1 MSLQN
6 SHSKKYVL
14 TFFMS
19 TCLLTSSFLS
29 TSARAASFTQLANQ
43 IPTLRGLSEAQR
55 KQKWN
60 SYTLQEKQEAWRR
73 ANLIPSVVQAAIDVQ
88 TGFTESD
95 LSSSNKKT
103 RHKAREKKAELD
115 LYIAGTKP
123 GFKEKVNWYI
133 SQKKIPTPEEAA
145 QNLEIAYCAKK
156 TDNKLEKNQN
166 VRRAE
171 KTKKALIDLYIHSI
185 TTAIKEK
192 EYITTGQV
200 PELDELKKALN
211 ISKEEATHRRTIIR
225 DQVMANERP
234 KLVRSGTV
242 LTKKELHKRFGKD
255 TNTDDTKYIDDI
267 TTEVMYTKKQE
278 YVNTDVLP
286 KISEIMNEFKVDKE
300 RANLYL
306 AQIKAGIGVKLLV
319 DNNQTTTKPFTK
331 HSRTTSSR
339 VPFDTGRTKP
349 EIQSFDFKRSIHSLL
364 NSKPEDQLSK
374 TEQYLKQQIN
384 LQVNQEEFKEI
395 LTKNPIDALQFAE
408 QNNLGNS
415 FKQEAISNIDLS
427 KDIDRILFIVDD
439 EGNRTILNTILTTT
453 PEHKDELIKHAQH
466 HAIQTLPTSI
476 SDRDVSDK
484 KKLTL
489 ATLAATEDKKV
500 LEASLDNWLSNNRY
514 KRKPEVESLISIL
527 LSDETTL
534 KAGIDK
540 IFELPVENNVNN
552 NSNKGQNG
560 VPVPPPPPPLNGS
573 MPPPPPPPLNGS
585 MPPPPPPP
593 PLNGTPTSTAFNSS
607 NRNHKFDFK
616 NFEATY
622 PRLYKSYNE
631 FIQNTTSARQ
641 SQATTTSHNNTKAKM
656 KEVLELFEQKVAKQ
670 NEVIGLIRNEV
681 TKLYNFSPKTFVN
694 LFNTENEEV
703 IKQIEQ
709 IAKREDIQK
718 ILQDNDI
725 KIISAFVSKIFN
737 ESLEQT
743 KQRLRSSNIINAKQ
757 YKRIEQYG
765 NKQEYIAK
773 FLRITDP
780 LEQLQFSNQYIN
792 ILGQSTFND
801 KLNDLIEH
809 PNKLTFSQKINFA
822 LQGYQ
827 KLTREIPTAKA
838 NLNKLKQ
845 NILEKIEIQQLI
857 ANNDISRQDLLDI
870 LNNKNPELLKS
881 LLEAKVILEENKLNN
896 SANEVDLKEI
906 IPSLNY
912 LTSEQLTRLINRIT
926 IEGVKTAFKAKWEQK
941 NKTVSNNT
949 EKPLIYNNGIPMP
962 PPIPNGNNFGTND
975 YLISMGYTQEFI
987 DRMDKVKPNHNFG
1000 QKNNHN
1006 YKDTDFKSNVG
1017 KNYYKST
1024 SELRGTNIL
1033 LTNSQKLEFA
1043 IKTEVLAKYMAEP
1056 NREMIDIDSS
1066 PVSLLD
1072 EAFKEKFNYAEDKNT
1087 KVIPKPSEI
1096 NFDPNFIGPRTKVGQ
1111 EIYEL
1116 YEQELLKLARD
1127 PVFIEYVKNNNN
1139 THKDERESLI
1149 SFIEQIESKRP
1160 ELEQTHGIDVQSED
1174 NNQKKKVRRLDMKQ
1188 FQSLF
1193 QQENE
1198 ATNDDSSTKDDTQ
1211 LEDSN
1216 KKSEKSDS
1224 TTSLSPRLLSSSDSK
1239 SEQSDSTTS
1248 LSLRLL
1254 SSSDSK
1260 SEKSDSTTSL
1270 SPRLLSSSDSKNDKS
1285 SDDKKSLLAL
1295 RSSEEEDKGYETDEE
1310 LEESNNTTEEESKK
1324 DIALES
1330 EDEAIDLSFK
1340 TEAIAEQDE
1349 ATQRQQASDDTNR
1362 KVAILVKAASTLHKP
1377 VHYNIFSDRLKVAA
1391 IGAGDEEASINRGV
1405 WISGL
1410 YDINKQGAW
1419 KNIPKY
1425 QGRTTGVTIG
1435 ADAEFINSHDVI
1447 GIAYSRLESQIK
1459 YNKKLGKTAVNGH
1472 LLSIY
1477 GLKELIKGFSLQTIT
1492 SYGHNYI
1499 KNKSKS
1505 INNIIGKYQNNN
1517 LSFQTLLNYK
1527 YRTKYDLHFIPNIG
1541 FKYDYSRAG
1550 NYKEYNVDIEN
1561 LMIPKKSNQSF
1572 ESSVGGK
1579 IVFKPIATINNIV
1592 LTPSLYGNIEC
1603 HFNKKNTKVNAK
1615 ATFKGQTLQETI
1627 IIPKQPKLGYNIGS
1641 NILMSRKNI
1650 NVRLEYNYYTHR
1662 KYQSHQG
1669 LIKLKVNL

>member
-43 IPTLRGLSEAQR
+43 IPTLSGLSEVQR

-73 ANLIPSVVQAAIDVQ
+73 AKLTPDFVQAMIDMQ

-95 LSSSNKKT
+95 LSSRNNKT
-103 RHKAREKKAELD
+103 RHKAREKKSELD
-115 LYIAGTKP
+115 LYIAGTKQ
-123 GFKEKVNWYI
+123 GFKEKVDGYI
-133 SQKKIPTPEEAA
+133 SQGKIPTPEEAA
-145 QNLEIAYCAKK
+145 QNLEIDYDAKK

-166 VRRAE
+166 VRRVE
-171 KTKKALIDLYIHSI
+171 KDKKALLDLYIHSI
-185 TTAIKEK
+185 TTSVKEK

-200 PELDELKKALN
+200 PELGELEKALN
-211 ISKEEATHRRTIIR
+211 ISKEEAKHRRTIIR

-255 TNTDDTKYIDDI
+255 TTTDDTKYIDDI
-267 TTEVMYTKKQE
+267 TTEVMYTKKQG
-278 YVNTDVLP
+278 YVNTDFLP
-286 KISEIMNEFKVDKE
+286 KISEIMNEFKVDKG

-306 AQIKAGIGVKLLV
+306 NQIKAGIEAKLLA

-331 HSRTTSSR
+331 HSRTTTNTAGISSG

-349 EIQSFDFKRSIHSLL
+349 ETKSFDFKRSMYSLL
-364 NSKPEDQLSK
+364 NRKQEDQLSK
-374 TEQYLKQQIN
+374 TEQHLKQQIKLEEN
-384 LQVNQEEFKEI
+384 KEEFKEI
-395 LTKNPIDALQFAE
+395 LTKNPIDALLFAE
-408 QNNLGNS
+408 QSNLGNS

-427 KDIDRILFIVDD
+427 KDISRILFTVDD
-439 EGNRTILNTILTTT
+439 KGNRTILNTILTTT
-453 PEHKDELIKHAQH
+453 PEHKDELIKQAQH

-476 SDRDVSDK
+476 SDKDVSDK

-500 LEASLDNWLSNNRY
+500 LEEALDNWLSTNGY

-560 VPVPPPPPPLNGS
+560 TPILPPTPPLNGS
-573 MPPPPPPPLNGS
+573 MPPSPPPPL
-585 MPPPPPPP
+585 
-593 PLNGTPTSTAFNSS
+593 LNGTPTSTAFNNS
-607 NRNHKFDFK
+607 NPNHKFDLK

-631 FIQNTTSARQ
+631 FIQNTTSASQ
-641 SQATTTSHNNTKAKM
+641 SQATTTSNNIPDTKAKM
-656 KEVLELFEQKVAKQ
+656 GESLELLKQKVAKQ
-670 NEVIGLIRNEV
+670 NEVIGLIHNEV

-694 LFNTENEEV
+694 LFNTENEEI
-703 IKQIEQ
+703 IKKIEQ

-725 KIISAFVSKIFN
+725 KITSTFVSKIFN

-757 YKRIEQYG
+757 YKRIEQYA
-765 NKQEYIAK
+765 NKQECVTE
-773 FLRITDP
+773 FLRITNP
-780 LEQLQFSNQYIN
+780 LEQLKFANKYIN
-792 ILGQSTFND
+792 ILGQSTFNG
-801 KLNDLIEH
+801 KLNELIEN
-809 PNKLTFSQKINFA
+809 PNKLTFSQKINFV

-827 KLTREIPTAKA
+827 ELTREIPTAKA

-857 ANNDISRQDLLDI
+857 ANKDISRKDLLDI

-912 LTSEQLTRLINRIT
+912 LTSEQLTSLINRIT
-926 IEGVKTAFKAKWEQK
+926 IEGVKTALKAKWQQE

-949 EKPLIYNNGIPMP
+949 EKPLIYNNGTPMP
-962 PPIPNGNNFGTND
+962 PPIPNGNSNFGTND

-987 DRMDKVKPNHNFG
+987 DRMDKVKPNNNFG
-1000 QKNNHN
+1000 KNHN
-1006 YKDTDFKSNVG
+1006 YTATDFKSNVG
-1017 KNYYKST
+1017 KNYYEST
-1024 SELRGTNIL
+1024 SKLGGTDIL
-1033 LTNSQKLEFA
+1033 LTDSQKLENA
-1043 IKTEVLAKYMAEP
+1043 IKKEVLAKYIEEP
-1056 NREMIDIDSS
+1056 NRDMQDD
-1066 PVSLLD
+1066 SLLKQ
-1072 EAFKEKFNYAEDKNT
+1072 AFEEKFYYAEDKNT
-1087 KVIPKPSEI
+1087 KVIPKPSEV
-1096 NFDPNFIGPRTKVGQ
+1096 NFDPNFIGPRTEVGQ

-1139 THKDERESLI
+1139 TQKDERELLI

-1160 ELEQTHGIDVQSED
+1160 ELEQKYGSDVQSED
-1174 NNQKKKVRRLDMKQ
+1174 NNQEKKVGHLNMKQ

-1198 ATNDDSSTKDDTQ
+1198 SANDESSTKDDPQ
-1211 LEDSN
+1211 PEDSN

-1224 TTSLSPRLLSSSDSK
+1224 ETALSPRLLSSN
-1239 SEQSDSTTS
+1239 
-1248 LSLRLL
+1248 
-1254 SSSDSK
+1254 
-1260 SEKSDSTTSL
+1260 
-1270 SPRLLSSSDSKNDKS
+1270 DSKNDKS
-1285 SDDKKSLLAL
+1285 SDDKKSLLVL
-1295 RSSEEEDKGYETDEE
+1295 RSS
-1310 LEESNNTTEEESKK
+1310 EEESKK

-1330 EDEAIDLSFK
+1330 EDEAIDMSFK

-1349 ATQRQQASDDTNR
+1349 ATQRQQVSDDTNR
-1362 KVAILVKAASTLHKP
+1362 KVAILVKATSTLHKP
-1377 VHYNIFSDRLKVAA
+1377 VHYNILSDRLKVAA

-1410 YDINKQGAW
+1410 YGINKQGTW

-1447 GIAYSRLESQIK
+1447 GIAYSRLEFQIK
-1459 YNKKLGKTAVNGH
+1459 YNKKLEKTAVNGH

-1477 GLKELIKGFSLQTIT
+1477 GLKELIKGFSLQAIT

-1541 FKYDYSRAG
+1541 FKYDYSRAS

-1561 LMIPKKSNQSF
+1561 LMNQKKSNQSF
-1572 ESSVGGK
+1572 ESSIGGK
-1579 IVFKPIATINNIV
+1579 IVFKPIATVNNII
-1592 LTPSLYGNIEC
+1592 LTPSLYGNIER
-1603 HFNKKNTKVNAK
+1603 HFNNKNTKVNAK

-1641 NILMSRKNI
+1641 NILMSKKNI
-1650 NVRLEYNYYTHR
+1650 NVLLEYNYYTHR

>member
-1 MSLQN
+1 
-6 SHSKKYVL
+6 
-14 TFFMS
+14 MS

-43 IPTLRGLSEAQR
+43 IPTLSGLSEAQR

-73 ANLIPSVVQAAIDVQ
+73 AKLTPDFVQAMVDMQ

-95 LSSSNKKT
+95 LSSSNNKT

-115 LYIAGTKP
+115 LYIAGTKQ
-123 GFKEKVNWYI
+123 GFKEKVDWYI
-133 SQKKIPTPEEAA
+133 SQGKIPTPEEAA
-145 QNLEIAYCAKK
+145 QNLEIAYDAKK

-166 VRRAE
+166 VCRAE
-171 KTKKALIDLYIHSI
+171 KDKKALLDLYIHSI
-185 TTAIKEK
+185 TTSVKEK

-200 PELDELKKALN
+200 PELDELEKALN
-211 ISKEEATHRRTIIR
+211 ISKEEAKHRRTIIR

-255 TNTDDTKYIDDI
+255 TTTDDTKYIDDI

-286 KISEIMNEFKVDKE
+286 KISEIMNEFKVDKG

-306 AQIKAGIGVKLLV
+306 KQIKAGIEAKLLA

-331 HSRTTSSR
+331 HSRTTTNTAGTSSG

-349 EIQSFDFKRSIHSLL
+349 ETKSFDFKGSMHSLL
-364 NSKPEDQLSK
+364 NSKQEDQLSK
-374 TEQYLKQQIN
+374 TEQHLKQQIKLEEN
-384 LQVNQEEFKEI
+384 KEEFKEI

-427 KDIDRILFIVDD
+427 KDIDRILFTVDD
-439 EGNRTILNTILTTT
+439 KGNRTILNTILTTT
-453 PEHKDELIKHAQH
+453 PEHKDELIKQAQH

-476 SDRDVSDK
+476 SDKDVSDK
-484 KKLTL
+484 TKLTL

-500 LEASLDNWLSNNRY
+500 LEASLDNWLSNNGY

-573 MPPPPPPPLNGS
+573 MPPPL
-585 MPPPPPPP
+585 PPP

-607 NRNHKFDFK
+607 NPNHKFDLK

-631 FIQNTTSARQ
+631 FIQNTTSASQ
-641 SQATTTSHNNTKAKM
+641 SQATTTSNNIPDTKAKM
-656 KEVLELFEQKVAKQ
+656 GESLELLKQKVAKQ
-670 NEVIGLIRNEV
+670 HEVIGLIRNEV

-694 LFNTENEEV
+694 LFNTEHEEV
-703 IKQIEQ
+703 IKKIEQ

-725 KIISAFVSKIFN
+725 KITSTFVSKIFN

-765 NKQEYIAK
+765 NKQEYVAE
-773 FLRITDP
+773 FLRITNP
-780 LEQLQFSNQYIN
+780 LEQLKFSNKYIN
-792 ILGQSTFND
+792 ILGQSTFNG
-801 KLNDLIEH
+801 KLNELIEN
-809 PNKLTFSQKINFA
+809 PNKLTSSQKINFA

-827 KLTREIPTAKA
+827 ELTREIPTAKA

-857 ANNDISRQDLLDI
+857 ANKDISRKDLLDI

-912 LTSEQLTRLINRIT
+912 LTSEQLTSLINRIT
-926 IEGVKTAFKAKWEQK
+926 IEGVKTALKAKWEQK

-949 EKPLIYNNGIPMP
+949 EKPLIYNNGIPMPPPPPPLNSGTPMP

-987 DRMDKVKPNHNFG
+987 DRMDKVKPNNNFG
-1000 QKNNHN
+1000 KKKNHN
-1006 YKDTDFKSNVG
+1006 YKAKDFKSNVG
-1017 KNYYKST
+1017 KNYYEST
-1024 SELRGTNIL
+1024 SKLGGTDIL
-1033 LTNSQKLEFA
+1033 LTDSQKLENA
-1043 IKTEVLAKYMAEP
+1043 IKKEVLAKYIEEP
-1056 NREMIDIDSS
+1056 NRDMQDD
-1066 PVSLLD
+1066 SLLKQ
-1072 EAFKEKFNYAEDKNT
+1072 AFEEKFYYAEDKNT
-1087 KVIPKPSEI
+1087 KVIPKPSEV
-1096 NFDPNFIGPRTKVGQ
+1096 NFDPNFIGPRTEVGQ

-1139 THKDERESLI
+1139 TQKDERELLI
-1149 SFIEQIESKRP
+1149 SFIEQIESQRP
-1160 ELEQTHGIDVQSED
+1160 ELEQKYGSDVQSED
-1174 NNQKKKVRRLDMKQ
+1174 NNQEKKVGRLDMKQ

-1216 KKSEKSDS
+1216 K
-1224 TTSLSPRLLSSSDSK
+1224 
-1239 SEQSDSTTS
+1239 
-1248 LSLRLL
+1248 
-1254 SSSDSK
+1254 K

-1349 ATQRQQASDDTNR
+1349 ATQRQQVSDDTNR

-1377 VHYNIFSDRLKVAA
+1377 VHYNILSDRLKVAA
-1391 IGAGDEEASINRGV
+1391 IGTGDEEASINRGV

-1410 YDINKQGAW
+1410 YGINKQGAW

-1477 GLKELIKGFSLQTIT
+1477 GLKELIKGFSLQAIT
-1492 SYGHNYI
+1492 SYGHNDI

-1541 FKYDYSRAG
+1541 FKYDYSRAS
-1550 NYKEYNVDIEN
+1550 NYKEYNVGIEN
-1561 LMIPKKSNQSF
+1561 LMIQKKSNQSF
-1572 ESSVGGK
+1572 ESSIGGK
-1579 IVFKPIATINNIV
+1579 IVFKPIATVNNIV
-1592 LTPSLYGNIEC
+1592 LTPSLYGNIER
-1603 HFNKKNTKVNAK
+1603 HFNNKNTKVNAK

-1650 NVRLEYNYYTHR
+1650 NVLLEYNYYTHR

>member
-1 MSLQN
+1 M
-6 SHSKKYVL
+6 
-14 TFFMS
+14 
-19 TCLLTSSFLS
+19 TSSFLS

-43 IPTLRGLSEAQR
+43 IPTLSGLSEVQR

-73 ANLIPSVVQAAIDVQ
+73 AKLTPDFVQAMIDMQ

-95 LSSSNKKT
+95 LSSRNNKT
-103 RHKAREKKAELD
+103 RHKAREKKSELD
-115 LYIAGTKP
+115 LYIAGTKQ
-123 GFKEKVNWYI
+123 GFKEKVDGYI
-133 SQKKIPTPEEAA
+133 SQGKIPTPEEAA
-145 QNLEIAYCAKK
+145 QNLEIDYDAKK

-166 VRRAE
+166 VRRVE
-171 KTKKALIDLYIHSI
+171 KDKKALLDLYIHSI
-185 TTAIKEK
+185 TTSVKEK

-200 PELDELKKALN
+200 PELGELEKALN
-211 ISKEEATHRRTIIR
+211 ISKEEAKHRRTIIR

-255 TNTDDTKYIDDI
+255 TTTDDTKYIDDI
-267 TTEVMYTKKQE
+267 TTEVMYTKKQG
-278 YVNTDVLP
+278 YVNTDFLP
-286 KISEIMNEFKVDKE
+286 KISEIMNEFKVDKG

-306 AQIKAGIGVKLLV
+306 NQIKAGIEAKLLA

-331 HSRTTSSR
+331 HSRTTTNTAGISSG

-349 EIQSFDFKRSIHSLL
+349 ETKSFDFKRSMYSLL
-364 NSKPEDQLSK
+364 NRKQEDQLSK
-374 TEQYLKQQIN
+374 TEQHLKQQIKLEEN
-384 LQVNQEEFKEI
+384 KEEFKEI
-395 LTKNPIDALQFAE
+395 LTKNPIDALLFAE
-408 QNNLGNS
+408 QSNLGNS

-427 KDIDRILFIVDD
+427 KDISRILFTVDD
-439 EGNRTILNTILTTT
+439 KGNRTILNTILTTT
-453 PEHKDELIKHAQH
+453 PEHKDELIKQAQH

-476 SDRDVSDK
+476 SDKDVSDK

-500 LEASLDNWLSNNRY
+500 LEEALDNWLSTNGY

-560 VPVPPPPPPLNGS
+560 TPILPPTPPLNGS
-573 MPPPPPPPLNGS
+573 MPPSPPPPL
-585 MPPPPPPP
+585 
-593 PLNGTPTSTAFNSS
+593 LNGTPTSTAFNNS
-607 NRNHKFDFK
+607 NPNHKFDLK

-631 FIQNTTSARQ
+631 FIQNTTSASQ
-641 SQATTTSHNNTKAKM
+641 SQATTTSNNIPDTKAKM
-656 KEVLELFEQKVAKQ
+656 GESLELLKQKVAKQ
-670 NEVIGLIRNEV
+670 NEVIGLIHNEV

-694 LFNTENEEV
+694 LFNTENEEI
-703 IKQIEQ
+703 IKKIEQ

-725 KIISAFVSKIFN
+725 KITSTFVSKIFN

-757 YKRIEQYG
+757 YKRIEQYA
-765 NKQEYIAK
+765 NKQECVTE
-773 FLRITDP
+773 FLRITNP
-780 LEQLQFSNQYIN
+780 LEQLKFANKYIN
-792 ILGQSTFND
+792 ILGQSTFNG
-801 KLNDLIEH
+801 KLNELIEN
-809 PNKLTFSQKINFA
+809 PNKLTFSQKINFV

-827 KLTREIPTAKA
+827 ELTREIPTAKA

-857 ANNDISRQDLLDI
+857 ANKDISRKDLLDI

-912 LTSEQLTRLINRIT
+912 LTSEQLTSLINRIT
-926 IEGVKTAFKAKWEQK
+926 IEGVKTALKAKWQQE

-949 EKPLIYNNGIPMP
+949 EKPLIYNNGTPMP
-962 PPIPNGNNFGTND
+962 PPIPNGNSNFGTND

-987 DRMDKVKPNHNFG
+987 DRMDKVKPNNNFG
-1000 QKNNHN
+1000 KNHN
-1006 YKDTDFKSNVG
+1006 YTATDFKSNVG
-1017 KNYYKST
+1017 KNYYEST
-1024 SELRGTNIL
+1024 SKLGGTDIL
-1033 LTNSQKLEFA
+1033 LTDSQKLENA
-1043 IKTEVLAKYMAEP
+1043 IKKEVLAKYIEEP
-1056 NREMIDIDSS
+1056 NRDMQDD
-1066 PVSLLD
+1066 SLLKQ
-1072 EAFKEKFNYAEDKNT
+1072 AFEEKFYYAEDKNT
-1087 KVIPKPSEI
+1087 KVIPKPSEV
-1096 NFDPNFIGPRTKVGQ
+1096 NFDPNFIGPRTEVGQ

-1139 THKDERESLI
+1139 TQKDERELLI

-1160 ELEQTHGIDVQSED
+1160 ELEQKYGSDVQSED
-1174 NNQKKKVRRLDMKQ
+1174 NNQEKKVGHLNMKQ

-1198 ATNDDSSTKDDTQ
+1198 SANDESSTKDDPQ
-1211 LEDSN
+1211 PEDSN

-1224 TTSLSPRLLSSSDSK
+1224 ETALSPRLLSSN
-1239 SEQSDSTTS
+1239 
-1248 LSLRLL
+1248 
-1254 SSSDSK
+1254 
-1260 SEKSDSTTSL
+1260 
-1270 SPRLLSSSDSKNDKS
+1270 DSKNDKS
-1285 SDDKKSLLAL
+1285 SDDKKSLLVL
-1295 RSSEEEDKGYETDEE
+1295 RSS
-1310 LEESNNTTEEESKK
+1310 EEESKK

-1330 EDEAIDLSFK
+1330 EDEAIDMSFK

-1349 ATQRQQASDDTNR
+1349 ATQRQQVSDDTNR
-1362 KVAILVKAASTLHKP
+1362 KVAILVKATSTLHKP
-1377 VHYNIFSDRLKVAA
+1377 VHYNILSDRLKVAA

-1410 YDINKQGAW
+1410 YGINKQGTW

-1447 GIAYSRLESQIK
+1447 GIAYSRLEFQIK
-1459 YNKKLGKTAVNGH
+1459 YNKKLEKTAVNGH

-1477 GLKELIKGFSLQTIT
+1477 GLKELIKGFSLQAIT

-1541 FKYDYSRAG
+1541 FKYDYSRAS

-1561 LMIPKKSNQSF
+1561 LMNQKKSNQSF
-1572 ESSVGGK
+1572 ESSIGGK
-1579 IVFKPIATINNIV
+1579 IVFKPIATVNNII
-1592 LTPSLYGNIEC
+1592 LTPSLYGNIER
-1603 HFNKKNTKVNAK
+1603 HFNNKNTKVNAK

-1641 NILMSRKNI
+1641 NILMSKKNI
-1650 NVRLEYNYYTHR
+1650 NVLLEYNYYTHR

>member
-6 SHSKKYVL
+6 SRSKKYVL

-43 IPTLRGLSEAQR
+43 IPTLSGLSEVQG

-73 ANLIPSVVQAAIDVQ
+73 AKLTPDFVQAMIDMQ

-95 LSSSNKKT
+95 LSSRNNKT

-115 LYIAGTKP
+115 LYIAGTKQ
-123 GFKEKVNWYI
+123 GFKEKVDEYI
-133 SQKKIPTPEEAA
+133 SQGKIPTPEEAA
-145 QNLEIAYCAKK
+145 QNLEIDYGAKK
-156 TDNKLEKNQN
+156 TDNKLKKNQI

-171 KTKKALIDLYIHSI
+171 KDKKALLDLYIRSI
-185 TTAIKEK
+185 TTSVKEK

-200 PELDELKKALN
+200 PELGELEKVLN
-211 ISKEEATHRRTIIR
+211 ISKEEAKHRRTIIR

-255 TNTDDTKYIDDI
+255 TTTDDTKYIDDI

-278 YVNTDVLP
+278 FINSDSVP
-286 KISEIMNEFKVDKE
+286 EAKKIMKE
-300 RANLYL
+300 YNVGRVRAELYL
-306 AQIKAGIGVKLLV
+306 KQIEEGKKTKLLA
-319 DNNQTTTKPFTK
+319 DNNQNTTKPFTK
-331 HSRTTSSR
+331 PSSTTTNTAGTFSG

-349 EIQSFDFKRSIHSLL
+349 ETKSFDFKGSMHSLL
-364 NSKPEDQLSK
+364 NSKQEDQLSK
-374 TEQYLKQQIN
+374 TEQHLKQQIKLEEN
-384 LQVNQEEFKEI
+384 KGEFKEI

-408 QNNLGNS
+408 QNNLDNS

-427 KDIDRILFIVDD
+427 KDTDRILFTVDD
-439 EGNRTILNTILTTT
+439 KGNRTILNTILTTT
-453 PEHKDELIKHAQH
+453 PEHKDELIKQAQH
-466 HAIQTLPTSI
+466 HAIQTLPISI
-476 SDRDVSDK
+476 SDKDVSDK

-500 LEASLDNWLSNNRY
+500 LEASLDNWLSTNGY

-540 IFELPVENNVNN
+540 IFGLPVENNVNN

-560 VPVPPPPPPLNGS
+560 VPVPPPPPP
-573 MPPPPPPPLNGS
+573 
-585 MPPPPPPP
+585 

-607 NRNHKFDFK
+607 NPNHKFDLK

-622 PRLYKSYNE
+622 PSLYKSYNE
-631 FIQNTTSARQ
+631 FIQNTTLASQ
-641 SQATTTSHNNTKAKM
+641 SQATTTSNNIPDTKAKM
-656 KEVLELFEQKVAKQ
+656 GESLELLKQKVTKQ

-681 TKLYNFSPKTFVN
+681 TKLYNFSPKTFIN
-694 LFNTENEEV
+694 LFNTENEEI
-703 IKQIEQ
+703 IKKIEQ

-725 KIISAFVSKIFN
+725 KITSTFVNKIFN

-757 YKRIEQYG
+757 YKRIEQYA
-765 NKQEYIAK
+765 NKQECVAE
-773 FLRITDP
+773 FLRITNL
-780 LEQLQFSNQYIN
+780 LEQLKFANKYIN
-792 ILGQSTFND
+792 ILGQSTFNG
-801 KLNDLIEH
+801 KLNELIES
-809 PNKLTFSQKINFA
+809 PNKLTSSQKINFV

-827 KLTREIPTAKA
+827 ELTREIPTAKA

-857 ANNDISRQDLLDI
+857 ANKDISRKDLLDI

-896 SANEVDLKEI
+896 LANEVDLKEI

-912 LTSEQLTRLINRIT
+912 LTSEQLTSLINRIT
-926 IEGVKTAFKAKWEQK
+926 IEGVKTALKVKWEQE

-949 EKPLIYNNGIPMP
+949 EKPLIYNNDTPPPPLLNIGTPMP
-962 PPIPNGNNFGTND
+962 PPIPNGNSNFGPND

-987 DRMDKVKPNHNFG
+987 DRMDKVKPNNNFG
-1000 QKNNHN
+1000 KKKNHN
-1006 YKDTDFKSNVG
+1006 YKAKDFKSNIG
-1017 KNYYKST
+1017 KNYYEST
-1024 SELRGTNIL
+1024 SKLGGTDIL
-1033 LTNSQKLEFA
+1033 LTDSQKLENA
-1043 IKTEVLAKYMAEP
+1043 IKKEVLAKYIEEP
-1056 NREMIDIDSS
+1056 DRNMQDD
-1066 PVSLLD
+1066 SLLKQ
-1072 EAFKEKFNYAEDKNT
+1072 AFEEKFYYAEDKNT
-1087 KVIPKPSEI
+1087 KIIPKLSEV
-1096 NFDPNFIGPRTKVGQ
+1096 NFDPNFIGPRTEVGQ

-1139 THKDERESLI
+1139 TQKDGRELLI

-1160 ELEQTHGIDVQSED
+1160 ELEQKYGSDVQSED
-1174 NNQKKKVRRLDMKQ
+1174 NNQEKKVGRLNMKQ

-1198 ATNDDSSTKDDTQ
+1198 SANDESSTKDDPQ
-1211 LEDSN
+1211 PEDSN

-1224 TTSLSPRLLSSSDSK
+1224 ETALSPRLLSSN
-1239 SEQSDSTTS
+1239 
-1248 LSLRLL
+1248 
-1254 SSSDSK
+1254 
-1260 SEKSDSTTSL
+1260 
-1270 SPRLLSSSDSKNDKS
+1270 DSKNDKS

-1295 RSSEEEDKGYETDEE
+1295 RSSDEDDKGYETEEE

-1349 ATQRQQASDDTNR
+1349 ATQRQQVSDDTSR
-1362 KVAILVKAASTLHKP
+1362 KVAILVKATSTLHKP
-1377 VHYNIFSDRLKVAA
+1377 VHYNILSDRLKVAA
-1391 IGAGDEEASINRGV
+1391 IGAGDEEPTIARGV

-1410 YDINKQGAW
+1410 YDINKQGTW

-1425 QGRTTGVTIG
+1425 QSRTTGVTIG
-1435 ADAEFINSHDVI
+1435 ADTEFINSHDVI

-1459 YNKKLGKTAVNGH
+1459 YNKNLGKTAVNGH

-1477 GLKELIKGFSLQTIT
+1477 GLKELIKGFSLQAIT

-1541 FKYDYSRAG
+1541 FKYDYSRAS

-1561 LMIPKKSNQSF
+1561 LMIQKKSNQSF
-1572 ESSVGGK
+1572 ESSIGGK
-1579 IVFKPIATINNIV
+1579 IVFKPIATVNNII
-1592 LTPSLYGNIEC
+1592 LTPSLYGNIER
-1603 HFNKKNTKVNAK
+1603 HFNNKNTKVNAK

-1650 NVRLEYNYYTHR
+1650 NVLLEYNYYTHR